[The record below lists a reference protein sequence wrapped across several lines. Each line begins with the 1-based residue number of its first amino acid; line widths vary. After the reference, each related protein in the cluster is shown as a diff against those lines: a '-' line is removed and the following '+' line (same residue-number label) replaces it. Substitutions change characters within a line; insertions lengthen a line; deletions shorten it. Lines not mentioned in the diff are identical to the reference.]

1 LVERL
6 VRDQEAVGS
15 NPTSPIRNIN
25 ALAQRAAVLVSRAG
39 IKYKGV
45 CHKRLDH
52 MALQNPSIHF
62 SVAIVGAVIGA
73 VILLFGRKLFWL
85 CVAAVGFAAGVELAP
100 HLVHEPSPLLALT
113 VALVLGLIGALLAL
127 FLQKIAIAV
136 LGFLAGGKLA
146 GAIAA
151 AFFIRYAQY
160 STFIFLAGG
169 VVGAILLLVLFDW
182 ALIVVSSLIGA
193 HLIQGAIVLPPSG
206 STILFIGLAIIGIM
220 VQAASLRR
228 SQT

>member
-1 LVERL
+1 
-6 VRDQEAVGS
+6 
-15 NPTSPIRNIN
+15 
-25 ALAQRAAVLVSRAG
+25 
-39 IKYKGV
+39 
-45 CHKRLDH
+45 
-52 MALQNPSIHF
+52 MALQNPSMHF
-62 SVAIVGAVIGA
+62 SVAIVGALIGV

-85 CVAAVGFAAGVELAP
+85 CVAAVGFAAGVEIAP
-100 HLVHEPSPLLALT
+100 HLVNEPSPLLALT

-151 AFFIRYAQY
+151 AFFVQYAQH
-160 STFIFLAGG
+160 STIIFVVGG
-169 VVGAILLLVLFDW
+169 IIGAILLLVLFDW

-193 HLIQGAIVLPPSG
+193 DLIVFQGAITLPVSG
-206 STILFIGLAIIGIM
+206 STIVFIGLTIIGIL

-228 SQT
+228 SQA